1 MGKISLWRIF
11 MDYCRTLRNNAT
23 GGLHLPDVLCQI
35 VLPLVGSLAYGVL
48 RYLGMAPVGDGG
60 VSDNIVTIVSIVSA
74 LLCGAAVMVFQLR
87 VDIIGTEIEGNAR
100 RDELRVVDE
109 IYADMLWA
117 IVAGF
122 AAAGAL
128 TVRGMFS
135 WRVADC
141 VLVSLATFFF
151 VNFCLVVCMCLKR
164 MSWAYD
170 MVAHYWSRVG
180 K

>member
-1 MGKISLWRIF
+1 MSKLSLWRIF
-11 MDYCRTLRNNAT
+11 RDYYGTLRNNAT
-23 GGLHLPDVLCQI
+23 GGMHLPDVLCQI
-35 VLPLVGSLAYGVL
+35 VLPFVGSLAYAVL
-48 RYLGMAPVGDGG
+48 RYLGRAPVGSGG

-74 LLCGAAVMVFQLR
+74 LLCGVAVMVFQLR
-87 VDIIGTEIEGNAR
+87 IDIIDTEIERNAR
-100 RDELRVVDE
+100 KDELKVVDE

-135 WRVADC
+135 GRMADC
-141 VLVSLATFFF
+141 VFVGLAAFFF

-170 MVAHYWSRVG
+170 MVARYWSRFG